1 MVAAIRVSLLTGAR
15 VTGAR
20 VNEILHARWNFI
32 DFERGL
38 LNLPDSKTGKK
49 SVYINAP
56 ALEILASLLRLEGD
70 PFIFPGRKRGAPLA
84 RLDRP
89 WTAIKKAAGLDDL
102 RLHDLR
108 HSHASIGAGAGLS
121 LPIIGKILDDKP
133 ICAFGA
139 RSCTCSVRDN
149 WCGDCRR
156 SGRSEAG
163 ATDSIADAQMSARK
177 DAKTFMAWARL
188 VHGHQWIDREPL
200 DLAAIEAEIVRL
212 LRAEHPVPAF
222 AQKWL
227 VGWYSPRGDLGR
239 GEDGYAARK
248 FRNERRDYER
258 GLKIAEKVT
267 NGEKSVDAA
276 IKEVLIE
283 EKKANGESDAEIT
296 DGQLRQGKRSW
307 ASAKLFMHP
316 EHINWL
322 DRLADRRRRK
332 RVQPEVTAMTSTQ
345 QNDEALWSDG
355 DVARFLGI
363 SVSTLRKSRMT
374 GHGIPHIKLGF
385 CVRYVPAIVRQYVAE
400 RTRQSTS
407 EPPGPILTGP
417 SLKPPAKPGP
427 GSRPRGRPRK
437 VRADDAAADG
447 DTSST

>member
-1 MVAAIRVSLLTGAR
+1 MALSREQIVALHRAKKDAPYAANWFRAAVSKLYAWASDESLLPEGYPNPVRRIARHKEQARERFLTREELERLGDALAAAPDPHMVAAIRVLLL
-15 VTGAR
+15 TGAR

-56 ALEILASLLRLEGD
+56 ALEILASLLRLEGN
-70 PFIFPGRKRGAPLA
+70 PFIFPVRKRGAPLA

-177 DAKTFMAWARL
+177 DAKTFMAWALL

-258 GLKIAEKVT
+258 ELKIPEKVT

-296 DGQLRQGKRSW
+296 DGQLRQGKRS
-307 ASAKLFMHP
+307 APQAC
-316 EHINWL
+316 L
-322 DRLADRRRRK
+322 DM
-332 RVQPEVTAMTSTQ
+332 PS
-345 QNDEALWSDG
+345 
-355 DVARFLGI
+355 
-363 SVSTLRKSRMT
+363 
-374 GHGIPHIKLGF
+374 P
-385 CVRYVPAIVRQYVAE
+385 
-400 RTRQSTS
+400 RTR
-407 EPPGPILTGP
+407 PP
-417 SLKPPAKPGP
+417 
-427 GSRPRGRPRK
+427 
-437 VRADDAAADG
+437 VRRL
-447 DTSST
+447 SQKSC